1 MVENLTALIEAARQ
15 GDADATDSLFAQVY
29 TELKRL
35 AHLQLARNARGHA
48 ALLTLNTTALVHEA
62 YMKLAGHGDG
72 AVDGREHFFSLAA
85 RAMRQIVIDHA
96 RAQLTEK
103 RGVGQY
109 DAVRLD
115 DALEQPGSEL
125 SPEKVLR
132 LDEALGRFEREEPR
146 LAALVELRFFG
157 GLSVEQIAALQ
168 QVSER
173 TLNRDWRRAKVHL
186 FLALGP
192 G

>member
-1 MVENLTALIEAARQ
+1 M
-15 GDADATDSLFAQVY
+15 
-29 TELKRL
+29 
-35 AHLQLARNARGHA
+35 
-48 ALLTLNTTALVHEA
+48 LTLNTTALVHEA
-62 YMKLAGHGDG
+62 YVKLAEHENG
-72 AVDGREHFFSLAA
+72 AVSGREHFFSLAA
-85 RAMRQIVIDHA
+85 RAMRQIVIDQA

-115 DALEQPGSEL
+115 EALDLPGNEL
-125 SPEKVLR
+125 SPETVLR

-146 LAALVELRFFG
+146 LAALVEVRFFA

-168 QVSER
+168 EVSER
-173 TLNRDWRRAKVHL
+173 TLNRDWRRAKVRL